1 MSTRF
6 ETALA
11 AAAAASG
18 IIRTGFA
25 RLREIDVQEKAPG
38 DVATEVDVQAEAAI
52 RTIIWRDFPCDTIL
66 GEEGGEHPG
75 PGVSSTT
82 SESGVRWIVDPLDGT
97 FNFVHGFPHCAVSI
111 AVESYA
117 QHEKTCGADWTKSVN
132 IAVIANPF
140 TNELFSAKRGE
151 GAFLNG
157 VRLRVGTRLGLA
169 DALVGVV
176 LPGGKN
182 QAFDGVWE
190 KVEAVARA
198 SGQIRRTGSAA
209 LDLAYVAAGR
219 LDGFF
224 VMSLRKWDIAAGA
237 LLVTEAGGTVT
248 DLRGG
253 NGYMR
258 DEQCVAGNETLVANL
273 VNVLNYQA

>member
-6 ETALA
+6 ETALVA
-11 AAAAASG
+11 AQAASA
-18 IIRTGFA
+18 IIRAGFA
-25 RLREIDVQEKAPG
+25 RLREIHVHEKAPG
-38 DVATEVDVQAEAAI
+38 DVATEVDAQAEAAI
-52 RTIIWRDFPCDTIL
+52 REIIWRDFPCDTVL
-66 GEEGGEHPG
+66 GEEGGEHRG

-82 SESGVRWIVDPLDGT
+82 SESGVRWIIDPLDGT

-111 AVESYA
+111 AVESSA
-117 QHEKTCGADWTKSVN
+117 QSDNTCGADLPKLVH

-140 TNELFSAKRGE
+140 TNELFSAKKGE

-157 VRLRVGTRLGLA
+157 ARLRVGTRPSLS

-176 LPGGKN
+176 IPGGKN
-182 QAFDGVWE
+182 QAFEAVWE
-190 KVEAVARA
+190 KVDAVARA

-237 LLVTEAGGTVT
+237 LLVTEAGGAVT

-253 NGYMR
+253 NAYMH
-258 DEQCVAGNETLVANL
+258 DEQCVAGNEVLVANL
-273 VNVLNYQA
+273 VNVLNY